1 MLYLIFKKEKKT
13 LKRNGVETSK
23 PGHRC
28 MLVAIVVLFTIV
40 FPWPYLILLLVENTS
55 LVQGLNYFLALSLL
69 SAGVSS
75 LAAASCGAF

>member
-1 MLYLIFKKEKKT
+1 
-13 LKRNGVETSK
+13 
-23 PGHRC
+23 